1 MDNGLLESWRRTSL
15 IYLENACGR
24 FPRNSLRSS
33 CAGPSQS
40 LETPSG
46 PARLGWAVNKYY
58 LFKKPYSH
66 TLGFVHRSEAARLP
80 RNYKDVEE
88 ALSDDGDG
96 CLIQY
101 RQGCLTDI
109 YFLLEDHN
117 THTLGVVHRWY
128 PLKMPAVGSP
138 GLPYGGPPR
147 PWEAAPVPIAFS
159 IKARKVYAL
168 GFVHRYN

>member
-1 MDNGLLESWRRTSL
+1 MIFSSAKETKERYYMNLKVTPLIPSHFRRQDLTGPRYRFLFWTTDSSKESWRRTSL

-24 FPRNSLRSS
+24 FPRNSLRTS

-40 LETPSG
+40 LDNSL
-46 PARLGWAVNKYY
+46 RSSSAVNKYY
-58 LFKKPYSH
+58 LFKKPHSR

-101 RQGCLTDI
+101 LQGCLPPVADN

-117 THTLGVVHRWY
+117 THTLGVVYR
-128 PLKMPAVGSP
+128 
-138 GLPYGGPPR
+138 
-147 PWEAAPVPIAFS
+147 
-159 IKARKVYAL
+159 
-168 GFVHRYN
+168 